1 VGGTPTMAPNA
12 AAQWPCEMAAGS
24 ATWQVSTR
32 GAKIEWQLKK
42 QKKNQNV
49 DFCDILKRRTN
60 ANYGKQKEIPHK
72 HLLTQN
78 ANRNNA
84 EPLSNKYA
92 NPKRRRIFQNIK
104 FRQHLRVGQPA

>member
-42 QKKNQNV
+42 QNKKTRMWISAT
-49 DFCDILKRRTN
+49 F
-60 ANYGKQKEIPHK
+60 
-72 HLLTQN
+72 
-78 ANRNNA
+78 
-84 EPLSNKYA
+84 
-92 NPKRRRIFQNIK
+92 
-104 FRQHLRVGQPA
+104 